1 MLTETGK
8 QILREMRKKYGR
20 KRGEQIFYATMRKR
34 DMQDEQEESDDA
46 KQEPVYHKKLKPIPI
61 KNKKD

>member
-34 DMQDEQEESDDA
+34 DMQDE
-46 KQEPVYHKKLKPIPI
+46 
-61 KNKKD
+61 